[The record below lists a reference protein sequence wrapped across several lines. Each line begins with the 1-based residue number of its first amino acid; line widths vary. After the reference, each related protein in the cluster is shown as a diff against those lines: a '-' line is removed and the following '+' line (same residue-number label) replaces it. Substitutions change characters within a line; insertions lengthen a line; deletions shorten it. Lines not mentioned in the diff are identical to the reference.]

1 MNIKNLSL
9 TTQKQYNLLSDEAK
23 YDVKKEFRKNSKS
36 IFVAYVC
43 WIMVGM
49 HYAYV
54 GKWSTNIVYW
64 VTGGGFFI
72 WMFIDIFRIPGIVGE
87 YNDNILEDIVLKL
100 KILERD

>member
-23 YDVKKEFRKNSKS
+23 YDVKKEFRKKRKS

-64 VTGGGFFI
+64 ITGGA
-72 WMFIDIFRIPGIVGE
+72 
-87 YNDNILEDIVLKL
+87 LEEHTSLLIKL
-100 KILERD
+100 M